1 MKRIKVL
8 TCISVFVLAF
18 MVGCKSTKVEE
29 PEIPETYMHPLAMLS
44 DDLSIYMSVPVKEHK
59 ELVTNIV
66 TSMIYGMT
74 AENAAKICDRTE
86 TLYSGLG
93 TVKDRSHLETA
104 SWTSVPK
111 IAVSSL
117 MTQKNGFK
125 KQIVQFDEVSLAKY
139 YNAPSGFEIA
149 FPSTKIVCF
158 SRTLDPMLEKF
169 ARVEPIADTEYNKWI
184 NRESNDILF
193 YITRPGQYLRNLIGQ
208 SISIGTDKI
217 YGSLSYK
224 PDPKRP
230 GHYSGTYNLSFY
242 IHLTNKKAASALRGL
257 LSLSFSMMGG
267 SVEQTDAETLF
278 LSGVE
283 VTDKQIKDLFMR
295 DPITGKHY
303 KVVGD
308 EVIEESVRNK

>member
-74 AENAAKICDRTE
+74 AEDAAKICDRTE

-117 MTQKNGFK
+117 MTEKNGF
-125 KQIVQFDEVSLAKY
+125 
-139 YNAPSGFEIA
+139 
-149 FPSTKIVCF
+149 
-158 SRTLDPMLEKF
+158 
-169 ARVEPIADTEYNKWI
+169 
-184 NRESNDILF
+184 NR
-193 YITRPGQYLRNLIGQ
+193 
-208 SISIGTDKI
+208 
-217 YGSLSYK
+217 
-224 PDPKRP
+224 
-230 GHYSGTYNLSFY
+230 
-242 IHLTNKKAASALRGL
+242 
-257 LSLSFSMMGG
+257 
-267 SVEQTDAETLF
+267 SV
-278 LSGVE
+278 
-283 VTDKQIKDLFMR
+283 
-295 DPITGKHY
+295 
-303 KVVGD
+303 
-308 EVIEESVRNK
+308 